1 MSQNIPTSTPGAI
14 RHALAPLRADP
25 PMPLSADVCTNQQGK
40 VMHNATPKPLEAL
53 SNLRMSIALIAAGQP
68 LPPILRGWLVLALRR
83 RVIDPG
89 ANLDSLLG
97 LRNRAGGRLS
107 AFSKNPQRDRAIR
120 AMVGD
125 TGSLKSQAAAFLE
138 RVKAHRLQPDAEL
151 ADIEQKWG
159 RIPGSL
165 AQLSRI
171 LAGHTRAS
179 QIDG

>member
-1 MSQNIPTSTPGAI
+1 
-14 RHALAPLRADP
+14 
-25 PMPLSADVCTNQQGK
+25 
-40 VMHNATPKPLEAL
+40 MHNATPKPIEAL
-53 SNLRMSIALIAAGQP
+53 ANLRTSIALIAAGQP
-68 LPPILRGWLVLALRR
+68 LPPILRGWLLLALRR
-83 RVIDPG
+83 RVVDPG

-97 LRNRAGGRLS
+97 LRNRAAGRLS

-125 TGSLKSQAAAFLE
+125 TGSLKSQAAALLE
-138 RVKAHRLQPDAEL
+138 RVKAHRLQPDPGLAE
-151 ADIEQKWG
+151 IEQKCG

-171 LAGHTRAS
+171 LAGQTRAS